1 MNLKTNHL
9 YQKYVLI
16 LNMNMKSNLIILLLL
31 ITATSFSC
39 KKKTKAGLGGNANL
53 KVAAQHHGLIID
65 SCTISIKF
73 NSLDAPSDGVYDLTQ
88 KVSKDI
94 VGDSYTIFKGL
105 KAGDYYVYGIG
116 WDPSI
121 SNNVKGGI
129 PYTIEN
135 ETDLSIIVPVTETH

>member
-1 MNLKTNHL
+1 MKTNL
-9 YQKYVLI
+9 
-16 LNMNMKSNLIILLLL
+16 SILLLL
-31 ITATSFSC
+31 IVATSFSC
-39 KKKTKAGLGGNANL
+39 KKKSKAGLGGNANL
-53 KVAAQHHGLIID
+53 KVATQHHGLIID

-73 NSLDAPSDGVYDLTQ
+73 NSLDAPSDGMYDLTQ
-88 KVSKDI
+88 KVSKGNA
-94 VGDSYTIFKGL
+94 GDSFTIFKGL

-129 PYTIEN
+129 PYTIDN

>member
-1 MNLKTNHL
+1 MKT
-9 YQKYVLI
+9 K
-16 LNMNMKSNLIILLLL
+16 LIILLLL
-31 ITATSFSC
+31 IVTTSFSC
-39 KKKTKAGLGGNANL
+39 KKKSKAGLGGNANL
-53 KVAAQHHGLIID
+53 KVATQHHGLIID

-73 NSLDAPSDGVYDLTQ
+73 NSLDAPSDGMYDLTQ
-88 KVSKDI
+88 KVSKGNA
-94 VGDSYTIFKGL
+94 GDSFTIFKGL

-129 PYTIEN
+129 PYTIDN

>member
-1 MNLKTNHL
+1 MKT
-9 YQKYVLI
+9 
-16 LNMNMKSNLIILLLL
+16 NLIILMLL
-31 ITATSFSC
+31 ILATSFSC
-39 KKKTKAGLGGNANL
+39 KKKSKAGLGGNANL
-53 KVAAQHHGLIID
+53 KITAQHHSTTID

-73 NSLDAPSDGVYDLTQ
+73 NSLDAPSDGVYDLSQ
-88 KVSKDI
+88 KVAMNLS
-94 VGDSYTIFKGL
+94 GESFTIFEGL
-105 KAGDYYVYGIG
+105 KAGDYYVYGLG